1 MGDTERLATPRDPKV
16 RILLVDDHVQNLLA
30 LEAVLGDLDAELVRA
45 QSGTDALRHLLD
57 RDFAVILLDVKMPGM
72 DGLETATLIRQRER
86 SKHTPIIF
94 ITAMDSTPAHE
105 FKGYAAGAVDY
116 LFKPFRPEVL
126 RSKVRVFLDLFLKSE
141 RLRQLE
147 QRDQE
152 RKLNEKLQL
161 ILDSTEEAIF
171 GTDLEGRCT
180 FCNRSCLTLLG
191 YTDVSS
197 LLGRKVHAIMHHS
210 RPNGTLCR
218 EDACGVAA
226 AWRRGVSVHRD
237 DDVFWRADG
246 SPLEVECW
254 AHPLT
259 TAGERNG
266 AVVTFVDV
274 SVRRSAEAA
283 RRHLAALVTS
293 SQDAIVGKTLDGI
306 VVSWNPGAE
315 HLYGYSAEEMIGKP
329 IEILTPPERR
339 SDAEAMLERIR
350 GGGIFHNHE
359 TVQLRKGGV
368 PLTVSLSMSGIEDE
382 HGRIVG
388 ISTIARDVTE
398 RKQAERRERLQ
409 NSVTR
414 ILADAVD
421 FADAGPRLIRVFCET
436 LDWDAGLRIDRE
448 ADWRLDSWPPS
459 SELLPELDLGTGRA
473 GAVLEQ
479 AWTTG
484 QPRWIQGR
492 FLGDVVQDPW
502 RERLTERA
510 ASLLLP
516 IPGANGVLGA
526 LWFFSSSGPCSDPDM
541 LKLAGLLGSQMGQF
555 IERKRAQEE
564 ILLLNTSLEER
575 VADRTAQLEE
585 VMREL
590 DGFAYTVSHDL
601 RSPLRAMYGFS
612 QALLEDYARALD
624 ATGQDYAAR
633 IMESSK
639 RMDRLIQDLLAY
651 SRLSRAEIVLEPV
664 DIGEICREI
673 LQHLSGELSER
684 KAVVSLQ
691 EGLPVVR
698 GHRVMLVQV
707 MTNLLS
713 NAIKFI
719 LPGVVPRIQIRA
731 DPPGDRARIWVEDNG
746 IGIAVEHQDRIFRV
760 FERLNLPER
769 YPGTGI
775 GLAIV
780 RRAVERMRG
789 HVGVESESGKGSRF
803 WIELQRVEDAHE
815 TDRLRHAFGR
825 G

>member
-1 MGDTERLATPRDPKV
+1 MSDIERILPARDRKV

-45 QSGTDALRHLLD
+45 QSGMDALKHLLD

-94 ITAMDSTPAHE
+94 ITAMDTTPAHE

-126 RSKVRVFLDLFLKSE
+126 RSKVRVFVDLFLKSE

-147 QRDQE
+147 QREQE

-171 GTDLEGRCT
+171 GVDPEGRCT
-180 FCNRSCLTLLG
+180 FCNRSCVRLLG
-191 YTDVSS
+191 YPDVSS
-197 LLGRKVHAIMHHS
+197 LLGRKIHPLLHHS
-210 RPNGTLCR
+210 RPNRTPCR
-218 EDACGVAA
+218 EEACAVAA
-226 AWRRGVSVHRD
+226 AWKRSVSIHRD

-246 SPLEVECW
+246 SPLEIECW
-254 AHPLT
+254 AHPLG
-259 TAGERNG
+259 TAGERGG

-274 SVRRSAEAA
+274 SVRRSAEEA
-283 RRHLAALVTS
+283 RRHLASLVRS
-293 SQDAIVGKTLDGI
+293 SQDAIIGKTLDGV

-315 HLYGYSAEEMIGKP
+315 HLFGYSAEEMIGTP
-329 IEILTPPERR
+329 IGRLSPPELP
-339 SDAEAMLERIR
+339 DAEAMLETVRS
-350 GGGIFHNHE
+350 GGLLRNHE
-359 TVQLRKGGV
+359 TVLLRKGGV
-368 PLTVSLSMSGIEDE
+368 PVLVSLSMSGIEDE
-382 HGRIVG
+382 HGRVVG

-398 RKQAERRERLQ
+398 LKQAERRERLQ
-409 NSVTR
+409 NAVTR
-414 ILADAVD
+414 ILADAVG
-421 FADAGPRLIRVFCET
+421 FADAGPRLIRAFSEI
-436 LDWDAGLRIDRE
+436 LDWDGGLRIERE
-448 ADWRLDSWPPS
+448 AGWSLEVWPPS
-459 SELLPELDLGTGRA
+459 SELIPEPDLGPGRA
-473 GAVLEQ
+473 GALLEQ
-479 AWTTG
+479 AWTAG

-492 FLGDVVQDPW
+492 LLAELMQESW
-502 RERLTERA
+502 RERLREHS

-516 IPGANGVLGA
+516 IPGAGGVRGA
-526 LWFFSSSGPCSDPDM
+526 LWFFSSAGPSSDPEL
-541 LKLAGLLGSQMGQF
+541 LKLAGLLGSQIGQF

-575 VADRTAQLEE
+575 VAERTAQLEE

-612 QALLEDYARALD
+612 QALLEDYASALD
-624 ATGQDYAAR
+624 ATGQDYAER
-633 IMESSK
+633 IMAASK

-651 SRLSRAEIVLEPV
+651 SRLSRAEMVLEPV

-673 LQHLSGELSER
+673 LQHLSGELEEQH
-684 KAVVSLQ
+684 AEVSLQ
-691 EGLPVVR
+691 EPLPVVR

-789 HVGVESESGKGSRF
+789 HVGVVSEPGKGSRF

-815 TDRLRHAFGR
+815 TDRLRHALGR